1 MTEVEDYR
9 RFDATGLA
17 ALVAQRQVGAAEL
30 LEQALQHS
38 ERTEPVLN
46 ALTHRMTDWARR
58 RAAGELTGPFAGVP
72 FLLKDLGQDLA
83 GHPTSDGCA
92 ALSARP
98 ALTTSAVVQRLLDA
112 GLVPFAKTSTPELGA
127 KAVTEPEAFGPT
139 RNPWD
144 TARTPGG
151 SSGGSAAAVAAG
163 VVPAASGSDGGG
175 SLRIPAACCGLVGLK
190 PGRGL
195 VPSGPDRDEGVFGA
209 STPGVLTRSVRDTAA
224 LLDVLIAPDRTAR
237 YRSRLPDRPLLNEVG
252 VDPGRLRVGYTTSS
266 GLVDAVHPEAVAA
279 VTDAAALLADLG
291 HHVEEART
299 TYDDRAVARDFLTV
313 WFVNAGHQVNGIRA
327 ITGGEDVELDTRIMA
342 AIGRATPAPELM
354 AALEGWH
361 THAAALAEVHSR
373 YDLLL
378 TPTLAQPPL
387 TIGALAT
394 PPAARRAARAILA
407 ARGGRLV
414 RAMGQ
419 VQEMVLANLGWV
431 PFTQL
436 ANITGRPAVSLPL
449 HWTAEGL
456 PLGVQ
461 LIGDLGAEPLLVR
474 VASQLEQARPW
485 FDRLPPL

>member
-1 MTEVEDYR
+1 MQDYR
-9 RFDATGLA
+9 RFDAMGLA
-17 ALVAQRQVGAAEL
+17 ELVSQGQVSAGEL
-30 LEQALQHS
+30 LEHALERS
-38 ERTEPVLN
+38 EQTEPVLN
-46 ALTHRMTDWARR
+46 AFTHRMTDWARQ
-58 RAAGELTGPFAGVP
+58 RAAGALSGPFAGVP
-72 FLLKDLGQDLA
+72 FLLKDLGQDVA

-144 TARTPGG
+144 PTRTPGG

-224 LLDVLIAPDRTAR
+224 LLDVLITSDRTAR
-237 YRSRLPDRPLLNEVG
+237 YRSKLPERPLLSEVG
-252 VDPGRLRVGYTTSS
+252 VDPGRLRVGFTTRS
-266 GLVDAVHPEAVAA
+266 GLIDAVDSEAVAA
-279 VTDAAALLADLG
+279 VTGTAELLSNLG
-291 HHVEEART
+291 HHVEEAST
-299 TYDDRAVARDFLTV
+299 TYDDRAVAEDFLTV
-313 WFVNAGHQVNGIRA
+313 WFVNAAHRVAGIRA

-342 AIGRATPAPELM
+342 AIGRATPAPVLM
-354 AALEGWH
+354 AALERWH
-361 THAAALAEVHSR
+361 THAAALAEMHTR

-378 TPTLAQPPL
+378 TPTLARPPL
-387 TIGALAT
+387 TIGALDT
-394 PPAARRAARAILA
+394 PPAARRAARVVLA

-419 VQEMVLANLGWV
+419 VQEMVIANLGWV

-461 LIGDLGAEPLLVR
+461 LIGDLGAEGLLVR

-485 FDRLPPL
+485 FDRLPPQ